1 MDYGGLQESKPK
13 RMKTFKKGNVSI
25 VPSHLSQTDVSDIK
39 GGSSIFLNMMFC
51 ILQNFFSVTNFVS
64 LK

>member
-13 RMKTFKKGNVSI
+13 RMKTSKKGNVSI

-51 ILQNFFSVTNFVS
+51 IL
-64 LK
+64 